1 MRRLLMVL
9 GCAVLVTAFAAPAE
23 LYAQQSANFYIGG
36 FNPKGEDTRL
46 RGDVLVNNLDFFRF
60 ELSDFTSVTIGGE
73 WLFALNDRSEVGFGI
88 GLSSK
93 TVPSAFRNLM
103 NEDTG
108 EDIRQDLKLR
118 IVPITA
124 TYRFLP
130 AGRNASL
137 QPYLGIGL
145 GVLAWRYTE
154 TGEFIDFDGFIFRD
168 RFASSGTSAGAVY
181 LGGLRVPLG
190 DWDLGG
196 EVRYQAAHGD
206 VDPVDFA
213 GATRVDLGG
222 FSYLATFN
230 VRF

>member
-1 MRRLLMVL
+1 MRRLLL
-9 GCAVLVTAFAAPAE
+9 IPSCAVFVTSLAAPAT
-23 LYAQQSANFYIGG
+23 LYAQQSVNLYIGG
-36 FNPKGEDTRL
+36 FNPKGEDTRV
-46 RGDVLVNNLDFFRF
+46 RGDVLVSNLDFFAF
-60 ELSDFTSVTIGGE
+60 ELSDFTTATIGGE
-73 WLFALNDRSEVGFGI
+73 WLLALNDRSELGFGL

-93 TVPSAFRNLM
+93 TVSSAFRNLM

-108 EDIRQDLKLR
+108 DDIRQDLKLR

-130 AGRNASL
+130 AGRDGAV
-137 QPYLGIGL
+137 QPYLGVGL
-145 GVLAWRYTE
+145 GVLSWRYTE
-154 TGEFIDFDGFIFRD
+154 TGEFVDFDGFIFRD
-168 RFASSGTSAGAVY
+168 RFVGSGTNVGPVY

-196 EVRYQAAHGD
+196 EVRYQSGNGD
-206 VDPVDFA
+206 LDPDDFA